1 MVETMPTLGYVGL
14 GLMGLPMTLRLL
26 DAGYLVWVWNRTA
39 EKARPAVD
47 KGANQAASPSEVAR
61 QSAILFTSVL
71 DTAAVESVVFGLDGI
86 AEGGSAGKT
95 LIDLSTIGPDATIEM
110 AGRLRSVTGMA
121 WIDAPVTGG
130 QVGAKD
136 GTLVL
141 MAGGHAA
148 DIERVRPHVAPICRR
163 FAHMGPQGAGQVAK
177 LCNQIVVGCTLFVMA
192 EMLAFARDNGVKV
205 ETLPDVLEGG
215 FADSTLMRLFARPM
229 IERDFTLR
237 GRCKTMLKDL
247 NIISQFAGATDS
259 ALPMTAIATELWRL
273 HVAKGHGDEDSA
285 TVIKTFDRETQ

>member
-1 MVETMPTLGYVGL
+1 MVKTKPTLGYVGL

-26 DAGYLVWVWNRTA
+26 NAGYSVWVWNRTT
-39 EKARPAVD
+39 EKVKPAID
-47 KGANQAASPSEVAR
+47 KGAKQAASPSEVAR
-61 QSAILFTSVL
+61 QSDFLFTSVL
-71 DTAAVESVVFGLDGI
+71 NTAAVESVVFGPHGI
-86 AEGGSAGKT
+86 VEGASAGKI
-95 LIDLSTIGPDATIEM
+95 LIDLSTIRPDATIEM
-110 AGRLRSVTGMA
+110 AERLRSETGMA

-130 QVGAKD
+130 PAGAKD

-141 MAGGHAA
+141 MAGGHEG

-163 FAHMGPQGAGQVAK
+163 FAHMGSQGAGQVTK
-177 LCNQIVVGCTLFVMA
+177 LCNQIVVGSTLFVLA

-247 NIISQFAGATDS
+247 NIINQFASATDS
-259 ALPMTAIATELWRL
+259 ALPMAAVATELWRL
-273 HVAKGHGDEDSA
+273 HVAKGYGDEDSA
-285 TVIKTFDRETQ
+285 TVIKTFDRKML